1 MIKLYKKP
9 FCLAVLSLSAI
20 LTGSF
25 KALALPEEAPNW
37 EYEAALVRLQDN
49 QMEYDELE
57 DLVKNYYEPIKS
69 AYDMLTNTDDMAL
82 VAELMYN
89 AASDLKEE
97 AEDIEKAIKGG
108 QVSMVDMEDAMIG
121 MLTNKITAKAYRK
134 SADSMS
140 RNIDLSTRPSR
151 LKSAQQGVNKI
162 VQSLQLAMNS
172 YEQIM
177 ANRAVVAKVVEIA
190 ETARNIQQTMQA
202 QGLAVDGGV
211 LGAASTLSSSKS
223 QLAALD
229 TQADSIKRSL
239 CRMTGWSTDGNP
251 VIAPVPSADVAAIA
265 AIDVNQDKE
274 TAVNNNYDLISLRR
288 GKGGGMDQVEQVMTK
303 TTTQTKNK
311 VRNVA
316 YNEDI
321 VRSNIQSLYDDIL
334 EKKASYDAAATAY
347 QGAQII
353 WNSAQIQKS
362 NGSISQI
369 EYLQQ
374 ELSYL
379 QAHAAFRC
387 ADLNLR
393 QSMENYGWAVKGLS
407 ISIG

>member
-1 MIKLYKKP
+1 
-9 FCLAVLSLSAI
+9 
-20 LTGSF
+20 
-25 KALALPEEAPNW
+25 
-37 EYEAALVRLQDN
+37 
-49 QMEYDELE
+49 
-57 DLVKNYYEPIKS
+57 
-69 AYDMLTNTDDMAL
+69 
-82 VAELMYN
+82 
-89 AASDLKEE
+89 
-97 AEDIEKAIKGG
+97 
-108 QVSMVDMEDAMIG
+108 
-121 MLTNKITAKAYRK
+121 
-134 SADSMS
+134 
-140 RNIDLSTRPSR
+140 
-151 LKSAQQGVNKI
+151 
-162 VQSLQLAMNS
+162 
-172 YEQIM
+172 
-177 ANRAVVAKVVEIA
+177 
-190 ETARNIQQTMQA
+190 
-202 QGLAVDGGV
+202 
-211 LGAASTLSSSKS
+211 
-223 QLAALD
+223 
-229 TQADSIKRSL
+229 
-239 CRMTGWSTDGNP
+239 MTGWSTDGNP
-251 VIAPVPSADVAAIA
+251 VIAPLPSADVAAIA

-393 QSMENYGWAVKGLS
+393 QSMENYGWAVKGLG